1 MRSTT
6 FVTSVIAALLL
17 LPAAAWCRQEQ
28 QKASQ
33 NDQQKAATQDQSAK
47 ETQATTP
54 AHDPLAEAARKAR
67 EAQKRTTKPAVVFDN
82 DNIPTTGG
90 VSYVGAQSASNQAP
104 ASAKGQTKAGAKAA
118 ANDEETWR
126 EKFAALRHKLQ
137 QDQAELDIMQRELGV
152 LNVQYYSDPN
162 KQMQQQ
168 LSRDDINKKT
178 AAIEK
183 KKQDVAADQQ
193 AISDAENALRKA
205 GGDPGWANP
214 Q

>member
-6 FVTSVIAALLL
+6 FVTSAIAALLL
-17 LPAAAWCRQEQ
+17 AAAPAWCQQDQKPSQNEQ
-28 QKASQ
+28 QTT
-33 NDQQKAATQDQSAK
+33 ATQDHSAK
-47 ETQATTP
+47 QTETTVP
-54 AHDPLAEAARKAR
+54 ARDPLAEAARKAR
-67 EAQKRTTKPAVVFDN
+67 EAQKRTTKPAMVFDN

-90 VSYVGAQSASNQAP
+90 VSYVGTQSPSSQAP
-104 ASAKGQTKAGAKAA
+104 GTAKGQMKAGAKAA

-126 EKFAALRHKLQ
+126 EKFAGLRHKLQ

-193 AISDAENALRKA
+193 AISDAEDALRKA
-205 GGDPGWANP
+205 GGDPGWASP